1 MNEEDEKDLWDARSG
16 LRTSLG
22 LGFEVGANTLLDIFS
37 FIPPAQVAGGTFINY
52 LAQKIRGGEI
62 SKGELTAA
70 GLTSL
75 IPGGTQARALTR
87 GGRFYRSVAK
97 GGLAGGITTTS
108 MSLIDENEF
117 PSFGELAGGVGL
129 GGAFGGAF
137 DLAPAA
143 VTGRL
148 GKEVSEI
155 ADDTLNFTSALRNK
169 IRTGTREATKGLD
182 VFREGGVMDIGAG
195 GLGRGRRSTQYRLFF
210 DWETTPNAAKVKAN
224 IGDTVG
230 IISRKVFRNKNLVT
244 RKSIKFT
251 KPESIDLTNGFK
263 PTKQH
268 RNFSEFIEDLIEADR
283 IPAQNI
289 TPDGFKAISA
299 RSSTP
304 ELDLYQDYIAGYFNT
319 YGTLDGI
326 TKVILNN
333 KTLKLGGKSLDN
345 LKQVERLLKA
355 YKLNPAAFRSG
366 AFNPANTSSKE
377 ILEAFSQSNDLD
389 DFLLKFTKLQRH
401 HIAVLDD
408 SFALVDGL
416 TGNDLQR
423 MHQIIAEEGLAVGN
437 DPNNLQLLPRDL
449 HQGFIHPLWKA
460 IGPDWVGTD
469 KLARLKRKNMI
480 NLSPEARRV
489 HVQQLKDAITELNIF
504 MEDVIQ
510 AYIKEVK
517 KGGTVTLQ
525 DKQSLLNYL
534 QKYIRRS
541 GMFDSFD
548 VETTVRSTSKPNKLE
563 LDELDEKFAFGE
575 DTGI

>member
-1 MNEEDEKDLWDARSG
+1 
-16 LRTSLG
+16 
-22 LGFEVGANTLLDIFS
+22 
-37 FIPPAQVAGGTFINY
+37 
-52 LAQKIRGGEI
+52 
-62 SKGELTAA
+62 
-70 GLTSL
+70 
-75 IPGGTQARALTR
+75 
-87 GGRFYRSVAK
+87 
-97 GGLAGGITTTS
+97 

-129 GGAFGGAF
+129 GGTFGGAF
-137 DLAPAA
+137 DLAPAI

-155 ADDTLNFTSALRNK
+155 TDDTLNFASALKNK

-224 IGDTVG
+224 IGDTVD
-230 IISRKVFRNKNLVT
+230 IIPRKVFRNKNLVT

-345 LKQVERLLKA
+345 LKQVERILKA

-366 AFNPANTSSKE
+366 AFNPVNTSSKE

-423 MHQIIAEEGLAVGN
+423 MRQIIAEEGLAVGN

-460 IGPDWVGTD
+460 VGPDWVGTD
-469 KLARLKRKNMI
+469 KLARLKRKKMI

-504 MEDVIQ
+504 MEDVIK

-517 KGGTVTLQ
+517 KGGTITLQ

-534 QKYIRRS
+534 QKYIRKS
-541 GMFDSFD
+541 GMFDPFD